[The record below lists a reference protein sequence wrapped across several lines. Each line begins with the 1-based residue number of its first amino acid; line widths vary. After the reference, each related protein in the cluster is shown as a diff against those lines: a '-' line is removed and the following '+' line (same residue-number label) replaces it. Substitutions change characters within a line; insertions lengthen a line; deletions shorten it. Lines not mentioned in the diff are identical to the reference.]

1 MALDREILPADDSTL
16 STTVVFDSNGGVA
29 IDYSSYYERI
39 ASALENIS
47 TAIGVD
53 STSISGILA
62 SSAQSLENISTAIGV
77 DSTSI
82 SGILASSAQS
92 LENIQTSISEIK
104 TLASTTGIKTQGV
117 YDWVLLSSVYKL
129 YVDDDGAIGLEN
141 LTEYKDK
148 IESLPKS

>member
-62 SSAQSLENISTAIGV
+62 SSAQSLENI
-77 DSTSI
+77 
-82 SGILASSAQS
+82 
-92 LENIQTSISEIK
+92 QTSISEIK

-129 YVDDDGAIGLEN
+129 YVDDAGAIGLEN

>member
-53 STSISGILA
+53 ST
-62 SSAQSLENISTAIGV
+62 T
-77 DSTSI
+77 I

-141 LTEYKDK
+141 LTEYKNK

>member
-16 STTVVFDSNGGVA
+16 STTVVFDSGGGVA

-39 ASALENIS
+39 ASA
-47 TAIGVD
+47 
-53 STSISGILA
+53 
-62 SSAQSLENISTAIGV
+62 LENISTAIGV

-129 YVDDDGAIGLEN
+129 YVDDAGAIGLEN